1 LNSVHSSS
9 ALATDSSST
18 SDLPNDAP
26 SFESIGLCAPLV
38 RALHAEGYSQPT
50 PIQTQAIPH
59 VLAGSDLVGCAQ
71 TGTGKTAAFA
81 LPILQRIAET
91 QAPRSRAIR
100 ALVLSPTRELAQQ
113 IAASFAAYGRHT
125 GLRHAVVCGGVGQ
138 RGQVEAIRRGL
149 DILVATPGRL
159 CDLIQQ
165 RLVSLAQIEVLVL
178 DEADRMLDMGFLP
191 DVRRILA
198 TLPQKRQT
206 LLLSA
211 TMPPDIEALAQQIL
225 RRPVRINVATV
236 AKPADAIEQLVFFV
250 SMPEKKRL
258 LVQLLGDR
266 AISRAIIF
274 TRTKHGASRLSEQL
288 VRSSIKAEAIHGNK
302 SQSAR
307 ERALARFKDGSLRV
321 LVATDI
327 AARGIDVDGISHV
340 INYDLPN
347 VAETYVHRIGRT
359 ARAGA
364 SGTALSFCSPEER
377 PHLMQ
382 IERLIRKRVPVAQA
396 VALPPAAAANTGT
409 EPQRH
414 APAQVAI
421 VRAAPAPEQSDEQ
434 AARRPRPGYGH
445 GPRRR
450 GRF

>member
-1 LNSVHSSS
+1 LNPAHSSS

-18 SDLPNDAP
+18 TDLPPNDGS

-38 RALHAEGYSQPT
+38 RALRAEGYAQPT

-59 VLAGSDLVGCAQ
+59 VLAGSDLLGCAQ

-81 LPILQRIAET
+81 LPILQRLAET
-91 QAPRSRAIR
+91 PAPRPRAIR

-113 IAASFAAYGRHT
+113 IADSFAAYGRHT

-165 RLVSLAQIEVLVL
+165 RLVPLSQIEVLVL

-211 TMPPDIEALAQQIL
+211 TMPPDIEALARQIL
-225 RRPVRINVATV
+225 HRPVRVNVAPV
-236 AKPADAIEQLVFFV
+236 AKPADLIEQLVFFV
-250 SMPEKKRL
+250 AMPEKKRL

-266 AISRAIIF
+266 AISRAIVF
-274 TRTKHGASRLSEQL
+274 TRTKHGASRLCEQL
-288 VRSSIKAEAIHGNK
+288 MRASIKAEAIHGNK

-307 ERALARFKDGSLRV
+307 ERALSRFKDGSLRV

-347 VAETYVHRIGRT
+347 IAETYVHRIGRT

-364 SGTALSFCSPEER
+364 SGTAFSFCSPEER

-382 IERLIRKRVPVAQA
+382 IERLIKRRVPVAEA
-396 VALPPAAAANTGT
+396 MTLPPAAPANTGSDL
-409 EPQRH
+409 QRQ
-414 APAQVAI
+414 APAQVSI
-421 VRAAPAPEQSDEQ
+421 VRAAPAPERPEPE
-434 AARRPRPGYGH
+434 ARRPRPGYGH